1 MNFYVFPNLLQNTSV
16 SYIIYCI
23 YKFKLKKSSGLN
35 LKIGSSLSG
44 TSPFLDTNLTNHD
57 MQLKHWLDQTE
68 VELGRRLASRAT
80 SFLAAVS
87 AQDQLKNIL
96 KEAQET
102 AQSLR
107 ARVRQVGVSGTKS
120 NFSGKQMFGRSYFF
134 TGIQHKLLKYMTWPY
149 SAIFLEDHTRFQQMG
164 FAMLSQLKLWLPFF
178 QVPINC
184 SYNPEFLYFNWTL
197 CILDNNHQFML
208 MDYQNSAKNKIV
220 SVFSHFKKKTFGVR
234 NLIGYT
240 NCKKRLLISGM
251 VFTKNN

>member
-23 YKFKLKKSSGLN
+23 YKLKKSSGLN

-134 TGIQHKLLKYMTWPY
+134 YGHST
-149 SAIFLEDHTRFQQMG
+149 
-164 FAMLSQLKLWLPFF
+164 
-178 QVPINC
+178 QVTQV
-184 SYNPEFLYFNWTL
+184 YDLT
-197 CILDNNHQFML
+197 IL
-208 MDYQNSAKNKIV
+208 
-220 SVFSHFKKKTFGVR
+220 SHFSRRPYQISTNGVC
-234 NLIGYT
+234 NA
-240 NCKKRLLISGM
+240 KP
-251 VFTKNN
+251 TKVMTPIFPGSY